1 MPNTVLP
8 KRQNVA
14 RARER
19 RREVEEEVRGG
30 EGGLDARKRTA
41 MAWPKVWTNAMH
53 NEHRPNMNER
63 IGIILPGPIHLRGGR
78 GQRGHCA
85 FEHDDALVDDLRREL
100 EDDVCDCGRRE
111 MSRARRAEAV
121 DDEP

>member
-41 MAWPKVWTNAMH
+41 MAWTNAMH